1 MWRLQSVQLEGKQ
14 QDLSMDPRFSL
25 QTTHQSPERLVCSL
39 GTQVEETPFC
49 SRTFKELRLG
59 NKMLEGPLET
69 LGEPQEEGARAG
81 VL

>member
-1 MWRLQSVQLEGKQ
+1 M
-14 QDLSMDPRFSL
+14 
-25 QTTHQSPERLVCSL
+25 CSF

-59 NKMLEGPLET
+59 NKMLEGPQRL
-69 LGEPQEEGARAG
+69 LGSLGNKEPEAE